1 MRRGSFRALLHVLCH
16 RESRHCTADGETCKC
31 ANLAER
37 FIFPSPLA
45 GFLLSCHISRLSLAT
60 ASARETE
67 PHQKIVSFS
76 DFRGRLL
83 SRNCTCQC

>member
-1 MRRGSFRALLHVLCH
+1 MCKLDRGVHLSL
-16 RESRHCTADGETCKC
+16 S
-31 ANLAER
+31 
-37 FIFPSPLA
+37 LA

-76 DFRGRLL
+76 DFEAVFCPAVVLLPVLNDAKTSLL
-83 SRNCTCQC
+83 SLKNKSDFKMMFFFVR